1 MGWDSFL
8 AVMKRPP
15 SPDWLLVEKGGR
27 TFLEMPDWGA
37 SAWLV
42 QEVRELPEPLQDEI
56 VLFDLIRMAD
66 AEGVMLSLQPLLRGI
81 VEGALDVEVGRLH
94 PDVYLLVPEGN
105 ALEIPFWR
113 EPPARKAGLVC
124 FLLLSRQ
131 DLGGSVGLS
140 LLFGHLLS
148 EHAIPVLGALA
159 DAYMNRA
166 IERLSMWVAPQKR
179 LQIAVAD
186 EALMAAFLLI
196 GEAFRRSQAATERLA
211 RRGALDALRRMAA
224 SARRGWGRGGVAFT
238 VKGPGGDPQ
247 IHAFFLEEA
256 WRTT

>member
-1 MGWDSFL
+1 MGWGRFL
-8 AVMKRPP
+8 AVMEKPP
-15 SPDWLLVEKGGR
+15 SSDWLLVKNGGR
-27 TFLEMPDWGA
+27 AFLEMPEWGA
-37 SAWLV
+37 SVRL
-42 QEVRELPEPLQDEI
+42 VREVGELPGPLQDEL

-66 AEGVMLSLQPLLRGI
+66 AEGVMLSIQPLLRGI
-81 VEGALDVEVGRLH
+81 VEGALGVEAGHLH

-113 EPPARKAGLVC
+113 EAPARKAGLIC

-131 DLGGSVGLS
+131 DSGGSVGLS

-148 EHAIPVLGALA
+148 EHAIQVLGALA

-166 IERLSMWVAPQKR
+166 IARLSMWIAPQMR

-186 EALMAAFLLI
+186 EAMMAAFLLI
-196 GEAFRRSQAATERLA
+196 GEAFRRSQSAMERLA
-211 RRGALDALRRMAA
+211 RRGALDALIQMAV

-238 VKGPGGDPQ
+238 VKGPSGDPQ

-256 WRTT
+256 SRKA

>member
-1 MGWDSFL
+1 MGWSRFL
-8 AVMKRPP
+8 SVMEKSP
-15 SPDWLLVEKGGR
+15 SPDWLLVKKGGR
-27 TFLEMPDWGA
+27 AFLEMPEWGA

-42 QEVRELPEPLQDEI
+42 REVGELLEPLQDDI
-56 VLFDLIRMAD
+56 ALFDLIRMAD
-66 AEGVMLSLQPLLRGI
+66 AEGVMLSIQPLLRGI
-81 VEGALDVEVGRLH
+81 VEGVLDVEASRLH
-94 PDVYLLVPEGN
+94 PDVYLLAPEGN

-124 FLLLSRQ
+124 FLLPSRQ
-131 DLGGSVGLS
+131 DPGGSVGLS
-140 LLFGHLLS
+140 LIFGHLLS

-166 IERLSMWVAPQKR
+166 IARLSMWIAPQMR

-186 EALMAAFLLI
+186 EAMMAAFLLI

-211 RRGALDALRRMAA
+211 RRGALDALRRMAV

-238 VKGPGGDPQ
+238 VKGPSGDPQ

-256 WRTT
+256 SRKA